1 MRGKEPWTLHHG
13 GMLSQHFSIN
23 TTILLVGIDL
33 YFNLSIVMIVII
45 FVCLISGPD
54 NAKLKPAKECK
65 VIDYPRPDGVV
76 SFDLLTSVALT
87 GTNHDH
93 DQPAHLTLMD
103 DSVPVNHNLAIYDG
117 PEQRFC
123 PAGMF
128 MRKVS
133 NLFFD
138 TLVLKYMYYRFRKLI
153 ETSAISLY
161 LVGKNI

>member
-1 MRGKEPWTLHHG
+1 MD
-13 GMLSQHFSIN
+13 I
-23 TTILLVGIDL
+23 IL
-33 YFNLSIVMIVII
+33 YFNLSVVITI
-45 FVCLISGPD
+45 IISSVCLIPGPD

-65 VIDYPRPDGVV
+65 VIDYPKPDGVV

-93 DQPAHLTLMD
+93 DQPAHLTLLD

-128 MRKVS
+128 MLKVP
-133 NLFFD
+133 NLFFNTCTID
-138 TLVLKYMYYRFRKLI
+138 L
-153 ETSAISLY
+153 
-161 LVGKNI
+161 GK

>member
-1 MRGKEPWTLHHG
+1 MGVCC
-13 GMLSQHFSIN
+13 LSILVY
-23 TTILLVGIDL
+23 TTILVVGIDL
-33 YFNLSIVMIVII
+33 YFNLSIVII
-45 FVCLISGPD
+45 IIISVCLISGPD

-103 DSVPVNHNLAIYDG
+103 DSVPVNHNLTIYDG

-128 MRKVS
+128 MHNVS
-133 NLFFD
+133 YLF
-138 TLVLKYMYYRFRKLI
+138 
-153 ETSAISLY
+153 
-161 LVGKNI
+161 

>member
-1 MRGKEPWTLHHG
+1 M
-13 GMLSQHFSIN
+13 S
-23 TTILLVGIDL
+23 
-33 YFNLSIVMIVII
+33 
-45 FVCLISGPD
+45 VCLILGPD

-123 PAGMF
+123 PAGMST
-128 MRKVS
+128 RKVY

-138 TLVLKYMYYRFRKLI
+138 TLVLEYMYYRFRKLV
-153 ETSAISLY
+153 ETSAISLF
-161 LVGKNI
+161 LVVKDM

>member
-1 MRGKEPWTLHHG
+1 M
-13 GMLSQHFSIN
+13 S
-23 TTILLVGIDL
+23 
-33 YFNLSIVMIVII
+33 
-45 FVCLISGPD
+45 VCLISGPD

-128 MRKVS
+128 MHNVS
-133 NLFFD
+133 YLFWN
-138 TLVLKYMYYRFRKLI
+138 TL
-153 ETSAISLY
+153 
-161 LVGKNI
+161 